1 MARRNVVGDGVE
13 LRVDRAIDQVVLV
26 DTGDGPVRRD
36 GDDRQLVDF
45 AELLVLGHGGTGH
58 ARELLVKA
66 EVVLQR
72 DGRERLVLLAN
83 EHMLFRLER
92 LMEALGV
99 AAALHDAARELVDD
113 LHFPADDDV
122 IDVAMEEELRLQ
134 GLLQVVR
141 EQAGRVGV
149 DVVDAECG
157 LDLLKADLSG
167 VDRLLASSISKS
179 SSRTRC
185 GMTRANLL

>member
-1 MARRNVVGDGVE
+1 MSLALVVLRVQGLVLDTALVQKAGQTLGALDRDRADQAGLARLVARRNVVGDGVE
-13 LRVDRAIDQVVLV
+13 LRVDRTIDQVILV

-36 GDDRQLVDF
+36 GDDRQLVDL

-58 ARELLVKA
+58 ARELLVEA

-99 AAALHDAARELVDD
+99 AATLHDAARELVDD
-113 LHFPADDDV
+113 LHFPADDNV
-122 IDVAMEEELRLQ
+122 IDVAMEEELRL
-134 GLLQVVR
+134 
-141 EQAGRVGV
+141 
-149 DVVDAECG
+149 
-157 LDLLKADLSG
+157 
-167 VDRLLASSISKS
+167 
-179 SSRTRC
+179 
-185 GMTRANLL
+185 

>member
-1 MARRNVVGDGVE
+1 MVLRVQSLVLDAALVQKAGQALGALDRDRADQAGLACLVARRNVVGDGVE

-45 AELLVLGHGGTGH
+45 AELLVLGHSGTGH
-58 ARELLVKA
+58 ARELLVEA

-72 DGRERLVLLAN
+72 NGRERLVLLAN

-122 IDVAMEEELRLQ
+122 INVAMEEELRL
-134 GLLQVVR
+134 
-141 EQAGRVGV
+141 
-149 DVVDAECG
+149 
-157 LDLLKADLSG
+157 
-167 VDRLLASSISKS
+167 
-179 SSRTRC
+179 
-185 GMTRANLL
+185 

>member
-36 GDDRQLVDF
+36 GDDRQLVDL

-122 IDVAMEEELRLQ
+122 IDVAMEEELCL
-134 GLLQVVR
+134 
-141 EQAGRVGV
+141 
-149 DVVDAECG
+149 
-157 LDLLKADLSG
+157 
-167 VDRLLASSISKS
+167 
-179 SSRTRC
+179 
-185 GMTRANLL
+185 

>member
-26 DTGDGPVRRD
+26 DTSDGPVRRD
-36 GDDRQLVDF
+36 GDDRQLVDL

-58 ARELLVKA
+58 ARELLVEA

-83 EHMLFRLER
+83 EHMLFRLEC
-92 LMEALGV
+92 LMKALGV

-122 IDVAMEEELRLQ
+122 IDVAMEEELRL
-134 GLLQVVR
+134 
-141 EQAGRVGV
+141 
-149 DVVDAECG
+149 
-157 LDLLKADLSG
+157 
-167 VDRLLASSISKS
+167 
-179 SSRTRC
+179 
-185 GMTRANLL
+185 